1 VSQTSAA
8 AAVSLRQNLQP
19 QDLVVPPYPP
29 NPTLSMRV
37 YVCMCAYLHLSLSLS
52 LRLWRPSTLDHGAA
66 DCFVVYL
73 STDEKAISDN
83 KQDITSA
90 ESMRL
95 FAMLAI
101 VSNGH
106 WSSDGV
112 LGSTNLTFQHP
123 ILHRRTTTKTTT
135 TTTPPPPLLLLLL
148 LYYLLTT
155 SPTAAAG
162 LGDGRRED

>member
-1 VSQTSAA
+1 
-8 AAVSLRQNLQP
+8 
-19 QDLVVPPYPP
+19 
-29 NPTLSMRV
+29 
-37 YVCMCAYLHLSLSLS
+37 MCAHLHLSLPLS
-52 LRLWRPSTLDHGAA
+52 AA
-66 DCFVVYL
+66 LASIYIESWGSRVFCCYL

-90 ESMRL
+90 ESVRL

-101 VSNGH
+101 VSNGD

-123 ILHRRTTTKTTT
+123 ILHCRTTTT
-135 TTTPPPPLLLLLL
+135 TTTPPPPPPPLLLL
-148 LYYLLTT
+148 LYYLLPT
-155 SPTAAAG
+155 SPTAVAAAAAG

>member
-1 VSQTSAA
+1 VF
-8 AAVSLRQNLQP
+8 
-19 QDLVVPPYPP
+19 
-29 NPTLSMRV
+29 
-37 YVCMCAYLHLSLSLS
+37 CC
-52 LRLWRPSTLDHGAA
+52 
-66 DCFVVYL
+66 YL

-90 ESMRL
+90 KSVRL

-101 VSNGH
+101 VSNGD

-123 ILHRRTTTKTTT
+123 ILHRRTTTTTPPP
-135 TTTPPPPLLLLLL
+135 PPPPLLLLLL

-155 SPTAAAG
+155 SPTAVAAAAAG

>member
-1 VSQTSAA
+1 VF
-8 AAVSLRQNLQP
+8 
-19 QDLVVPPYPP
+19 
-29 NPTLSMRV
+29 
-37 YVCMCAYLHLSLSLS
+37 CC
-52 LRLWRPSTLDHGAA
+52 
-66 DCFVVYL
+66 YL

-90 ESMRL
+90 ESVRL
-95 FAMLAI
+95 FTMLPI
-101 VSNGH
+101 VSNGN

-123 ILHRRTTTKTTT
+123 ILHRRTTTTT
-135 TTTPPPPLLLLLL
+135 TTTPLLLLL

-155 SPTAAAG
+155 SPTAAAAAAG

>member
-1 VSQTSAA
+1 
-8 AAVSLRQNLQP
+8 
-19 QDLVVPPYPP
+19 
-29 NPTLSMRV
+29 MF
-37 YVCMCAYLHLSLSLS
+37 CC
-52 LRLWRPSTLDHGAA
+52 
-66 DCFVVYL
+66 YL

-101 VSNGH
+101 VSNGD

-123 ILHRRTTTKTTT
+123 ILHRRTTT
-135 TTTPPPPLLLLLL
+135 TTTPLLLLLLL

-155 SPTAAAG
+155 NPTAADAAAE